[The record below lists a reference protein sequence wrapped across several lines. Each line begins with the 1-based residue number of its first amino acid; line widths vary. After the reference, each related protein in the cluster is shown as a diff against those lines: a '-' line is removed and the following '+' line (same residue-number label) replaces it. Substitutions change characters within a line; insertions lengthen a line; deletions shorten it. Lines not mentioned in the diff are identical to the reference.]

1 MTPNN
6 AEKERIAN
14 AEIVYVVAPSGCG
27 KSFTGDALAYLHGYE
42 HVDGDYPLKHAAV
55 SARNKELA
63 YGFLKSFHTCLGNE
77 EESDDVWTPF
87 YEEIATL
94 TLQAAKTSSKVVLS
108 HASYRQAY
116 RECVVNKLIE
126 GGAKRENIKVL
137 ELRIDPDVKLTGLYY
152 RTKAQVEN
160 SGITMEDAFK
170 LQGWDGDGPFTV
182 DDYKIY
188 IKNKNPD
195 YAGNAAMKDI
205 PEGYGAIVDV
215 SSRDMTC
222 IDRIEMALGL
232 DAKDRNVEYQKF
244 LSYDELRDKLQ
255 EVDQARDK
263 EYTDNGSQVMFGEM
277 WSEITGNKT
286 VLTASADLDGDDDG
300 EEEKE
305 NKKELMGRRRSSI
318 ASVEFLSSELGRT
331 SLASS
336 NNDDGDTTT
345 VRKMKAR
352 RSSLITTGK
361 IIE

>member
-1 MTPNN
+1 MTPND

-42 HVDGDYPLKHAAV
+42 HVDGDYPLKHAAI
-55 SARNKELA
+55 SARNKELG
-63 YGFLKSFHTCLGNE
+63 YGFLKSFQTCLGNE

-152 RTKAQVEN
+152 RTKDEVEN
-160 SGITMEDAFK
+160 AGMTMADTFK
-170 LQGWDGDGPFTV
+170 RKGWDGNGPFTV
-182 DDYKIY
+182 DEYKIF
-188 IKNKNPD
+188 IKKKYPKN
-195 YAGNAAMKDI
+195 AGNDNMEEMPD
-205 PEGYGAIVDV
+205 GYGTIIDV

-222 IDRIEMALGL
+222 IDRVEKVLGL

-244 LSYDELRDKLQ
+244 ASYDEFRNKIQ
-255 EVDQARDK
+255 EFDQARDR
-263 EYTDNGSQVMFGEM
+263 EWHDNGSQVICHEI
-277 WSEITGNKT
+277 WSDVFPHGGFI
-286 VLTASADLDGDDDG
+286 
-300 EEEKE
+300 
-305 NKKELMGRRRSSI
+305 
-318 ASVEFLSSELGRT
+318 
-331 SLASS
+331 
-336 NNDDGDTTT
+336 
-345 VRKMKAR
+345 
-352 RSSLITTGK
+352 
-361 IIE
+361 